1 MGGIRISIIDDHP
14 LFRAG
19 VARSLQENGGFEVV
33 AQGGTRD
40 DALEIVG
47 KHDADILLLDISIPG
62 GGLEALNAIVARR
75 PGQKVVMLTVSE
87 SGGDVT
93 RAMRAG
99 AMGYVLKG
107 VEADS
112 LARILQEIAAG
123 ERYVSPALS
132 ARLLIA
138 GAEPGHATGGSPIDA
153 LDQRQRR
160 IMGLVSAGFSNKQI
174 AIELDLQEKTIKHQM
189 TRIFSKLAVSNR
201 TEAAMVFRD
210 ALQRPAPTKKKT
222 RPRGGGLFRLQACR

>member
-1 MGGIRISIIDDHP
+1 MGGISIAIVDDHP

-19 VARSLQENGGFEVV
+19 VAQSLQESGGFEVV

-47 KHDADILLLDISIPG
+47 KHDADILLLDVSIPG
-62 GGLEALNAIVARR
+62 GGLEALNAIVAQR

-99 AMGYVLKG
+99 ARGYVLKG
-107 VEADS
+107 VEAGS
-112 LARILQEIAAG
+112 LAQILQEIAAG

-132 ARLLIA
+132 ARLLTD
-138 GAEPGHATGGSPIDA
+138 GAHPGQAQGGSPVDA

-160 IMGLVSAGFSNKQI
+160 IMNLVTAGFSNKEI

-189 TRIFSKLAVSNR
+189 TRIFTKLSVSNR

-210 ALQRPAPTKKKT
+210 ALQPPAGPLSEPS
-222 RPRGGGLFRLQACR
+222 RRGRMSASQG

>member
-1 MGGIRISIIDDHP
+1 MGGIRIAIVDDHP

-19 VARSLQENGGFEVV
+19 VAQSLQESGGFEVV

-40 DALEIVG
+40 DALEIIG
-47 KHDADILLLDISIPG
+47 KHAPDILLLDVSIPG
-62 GGLEALNAIVARR
+62 GGLEGLSAIVARC

-99 AMGYVLKG
+99 ARGYVLKG
-107 VEADS
+107 VEAGS
-112 LARILQEIAAG
+112 LAQILQEIAAG
-123 ERYVSPALS
+123 ERYVSPGLS
-132 ARLLIA
+132 ARLLTD
-138 GAEPGHATGGSPIDA
+138 GTHPGQAQGGSPVDA

-160 IMGLVSAGFSNKQI
+160 IMNLVTAGFSNKEI

-189 TRIFSKLAVSNR
+189 TRIFTKLSVSNR

-210 ALQRPAPTKKKT
+210 ALQPPAGPLSETSKHGRMPAP
-222 RPRGGGLFRLQACR
+222 QV

>member
-1 MGGIRISIIDDHP
+1 MDDIRIAIIDDHP

-19 VARSLQENGGFEVV
+19 VAQSLQESGGFEVV

-40 DALEIVG
+40 EALEIVG
-47 KHDADILLLDISIPG
+47 KHDADIVLLDVSIPG
-62 GGLEALNAIVARR
+62 GGLEALNAIIARR
-75 PGQKVVMLTVSE
+75 PGQQVVMLTVSE

-99 AMGYVLKG
+99 ARGYVLKG

-132 ARLLIA
+132 ARLLTD
-138 GAEPGHATGGSPIDA
+138 GAEPGQAKNGSPIDA

-160 IMGLVSAGFSNKQI
+160 IMDLVSAGFSNKEI
-174 AIELDLQEKTIKHQM
+174 AIELNLQEKTIKHQM
-189 TRIFSKLAVSNR
+189 TRIFSKLSVSNR
-201 TEAAMVFRD
+201 TEAAMAFRD
-210 ALQRPAPTKKKT
+210 ALQSTAASPSGHGRPPAPH
-222 RPRGGGLFRLQACR
+222 G

>member
-1 MGGIRISIIDDHP
+1 MGGITIAIIDDHP

-19 VARSLQENGGFEVV
+19 VMQSLQETGRFEIV
-33 AQGGTRD
+33 AEGNSRD
-40 DALEIVG
+40 DALQACE
-47 KHDADILLLDISIPG
+47 DLSPDILLLDVSIPG
-62 GGLEALNAIVARR
+62 GGLEALNAIVARC
-75 PGQKVVMLTVSE
+75 PDQKVVMLTVSE

-99 AMGYVLKG
+99 ARGYVLKG
-107 VEADS
+107 VEAGS
-112 LARILQEIAAG
+112 LAAVLQGIAAG

-132 ARLLIA
+132 ARLLSD
-138 GAEPGHATGGSPIDA
+138 GAAPGRADGGSPVDS
-153 LDQRQRR
+153 LDERQRR
-160 IMGLVSAGFSNKQI
+160 ILDLVSAGRSNKEI

-210 ALQRPAPTKKKT
+210 ASRRPIAPSADADGRSRSPAPH
-222 RPRGGGLFRLQACR
+222 G

>member
-1 MGGIRISIIDDHP
+1 MGGIRIAIVDDHP

-19 VARSLQENGGFEVV
+19 VAQSLQESGGFEIV

-47 KHDADILLLDISIPG
+47 KHDPDILLLDVSIPG

-99 AMGYVLKG
+99 ARGYVLKG
-107 VEADS
+107 VEAGS

-132 ARLLIA
+132 ARLLTD
-138 GAEPGHATGGSPIDA
+138 GAHAVQAQGGSPVDA

-160 IMGLVSAGFSNKQI
+160 IMNLVTAGFSNKEI

-189 TRIFSKLAVSNR
+189 TRIFTKLSVSNR

-210 ALQRPAPTKKKT
+210 ALQPPAAPLSETS
-222 RPRGGGLFRLQACR
+222 RHGRMLAPQG